1 MSPSAKIRMLSE
13 IRLGHM
19 NCFLEMKFMFEKIK
33 IFHLLSIIERKHRIF
48 DLDSG
53 CRSLLDVVIQR
64 ELRGEKTVSEDL
76 IQSSDM
82 SRATVYRKIHF
93 LKENGALVEVWSDH
107 KLTYV
112 VGANVKN
119 FCEDIITLAN
129 A

>member
-1 MSPSAKIRMLSE
+1 MLSKY
-13 IRLGHM
+13 IYDHM
-19 NCFLEMKFMFEKIK
+19 NCFLELKFMFEKIK